1 MFYPF
6 TKSLSFIPSKG
17 VSAMINKNKRKL
29 LIVEDEFIN
38 REILKNILL
47 DDYEICEAEDGESA
61 LEILKSNKNNFS
73 LILLDLFLP
82 KLSGLELLNIIEGD
96 GKLNNIPVIV
106 LTSDK
111 ELEVQCLSYG
121 ASDFISKPYPDSSII
136 KARIN
141 RVIELFEDRQTIK
154 STERDA
160 LTRLYTRSY
169 FYKYVAD
176 EDKNN
181 PNQEMD
187 AIAIGIRSFHVI
199 KERFGA
205 QFSDSLLVRFS
216 KRLKAVMPNISGMVC
231 RLEVDTFIV
240 YAKHIENYEEFHQ
253 EISTDIFV
261 DIDNKTPITV
271 QMGIYQNVDKNLD
284 IDVRFERAE
293 RALDKIRNNVIKNI
307 SIFDDKLKEK
317 EMYEEELI
325 EEFSTAIKEHQF
337 VVFYQ
342 PKFNIK
348 GDKPFLASAEAL
360 VRWKHPTKG
369 LISPGIFIPLFE
381 EKGLIQRLDL
391 YVWNEAA
398 LQMKKWQEKYHKHVP
413 VSVNVSRIDLY
424 DPNLVKTL
432 LDIVKQNNLETKDLY
447 LEITESACTEN
458 VDIIIDKV
466 NALREAGFM
475 IEIDDFGTG
484 YSSLSMINKIP
495 LDALKIDMI
504 FIRNAFRSQNDN
516 QLIKII
522 IDIASY
528 LKVPTI
534 AEGVENKEQV
544 EVLKELGCD
553 LVQGYYFSKPVPED
567 EFARF
572 LTQE

>member
-1 MFYPF
+1 
-6 TKSLSFIPSKG
+6 
-17 VSAMINKNKRKL
+17 MINKNKRKL

-121 ASDFISKPYPDSSII
+121 ASDFISKPYPDSRII

-176 EDKNN
+176 ADKNN

-253 EISTDIFV
+253 EISADIFV

-271 QMGIYQNVDKNLD
+271 QMGIYQNVDKNID

>member
-1 MFYPF
+1 
-6 TKSLSFIPSKG
+6 
-17 VSAMINKNKRKL
+17 MINKNKRKL

-253 EISTDIFV
+253 EISSDIFV

-567 EFARF
+567 EFAHF

>member
-1 MFYPF
+1 
-6 TKSLSFIPSKG
+6 
-17 VSAMINKNKRKL
+17 MINKNKRKL

-253 EISTDIFV
+253 EISNDIFV

>member
-1 MFYPF
+1 
-6 TKSLSFIPSKG
+6 
-17 VSAMINKNKRKL
+17 MINKNKRKL

-176 EDKNN
+176 ADKNN

-567 EFARF
+567 EFAHF

>member
-1 MFYPF
+1 
-6 TKSLSFIPSKG
+6 
-17 VSAMINKNKRKL
+17 MINKNKRKL
-29 LIVEDEFIN
+29 LIVEDEFVN

-160 LTRLYTRSY
+160 LTRLYTRAY

-181 PNQEMD
+181 PSQEMD

-231 RLEVDTFIV
+231 RLEADTFIV

-253 EISTDIFV
+253 EISSDLYV
-261 DIDNKTPITV
+261 DLDNKTPIQV
-271 QMGIYQNVDKNLD
+271 QLGIYQNADKNLD
-284 IDVRFERAE
+284 IDVRFERAK
-293 RALDKIRNNVIKNI
+293 RVLDKIRNNVIKTI

-424 DPNLVKTL
+424 DPNLVETL
-432 LDIVKQNNLETKDLY
+432 LDIVKQNNLQTKDLY

-504 FIRNAFRSQNDN
+504 FIRNAFRSQKDN

-567 EFARF
+567 EFAHF

>member
-1 MFYPF
+1 
-6 TKSLSFIPSKG
+6 
-17 VSAMINKNKRKL
+17 MINKNKRKL

-567 EFARF
+567 EFAHF

>member
-6 TKSLSFIPSKG
+6 TKSLSFNPSKG
-17 VSAMINKNKRKL
+17 VNAMINKNKRKL

-121 ASDFISKPYPDSSII
+121 ASDFISKPYPDSRII

-176 EDKNN
+176 ADKNN

-253 EISTDIFV
+253 EISADIFV

-271 QMGIYQNVDKNLD
+271 QMGIYQNVDKNID